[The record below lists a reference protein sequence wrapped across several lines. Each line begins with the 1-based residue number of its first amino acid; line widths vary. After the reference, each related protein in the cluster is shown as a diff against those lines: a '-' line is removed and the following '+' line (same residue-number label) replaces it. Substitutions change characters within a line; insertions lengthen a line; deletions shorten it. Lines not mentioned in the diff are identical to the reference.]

1 MTADRTAPDRPAADL
16 EPAGRHRRRH
26 RVRPPAASVTG
37 RLADATHPAVR
48 DAAAR
53 LAEGCASPRQQ
64 LERFVLFVRDDIR
77 FGFPPDGDL
86 TAASGTLALGIG
98 QCNTK
103 GTLLLALC
111 RAAGIPARLHFAPI
125 RRSIQR
131 GLYTGVWYLLL
142 PRHLSHAWLEVSIDG
157 RWRPVDAYINDTR
170 FCRAAERELR
180 RRGWREGFS
189 LSGTC
194 AGAGGAFDVDA
205 SSFIQMDAVEGMTA
219 CGTSRPAISGAPATG
234 TGPGRSGRGS
244 TTASPRASTARST
257 PFGLRARPASPR
269 TGKRLDDLTPGTQA
283 ARRGPGPCL
292 RLARR

>member
-1 MTADRTAPDRPAADL
+1 MTADRTAPDRPAAGL

-205 SSFIQMDAVEGMTA
+205 SSFIQMDAVEGDD
-219 CGTSRPAISGAPATG
+219 GVWDEPAGYFRSTRYRNRAGPVRTWLYHRIAPRINRKIDAL
-234 TGPGRSGRGS
+234 RA
-244 TTASPRASTARST
+244 ASPAGEPPDREA
-257 PFGLRARPASPR
+257 
-269 TGKRLDDLTPGTQA
+269 PG
-283 ARRGPGPCL
+283 
-292 RLARR
+292 

>member
-1 MTADRTAPDRPAADL
+1 MTADRTAPDLPAAGL
-16 EPAGRHRRRH
+16 EPAGVRRRRH
-26 RVRPPAASVTG
+26 RVRPAAASVTG

-131 GLYTGVWYLLL
+131 GLYTGAPYAPSTPGGPDPGTGHTRSSGAWQP
-142 PRHLSHAWLEVSIDG
+142 PRSAS
-157 RWRPVDAYINDTR
+157 A
-170 FCRAAERELR
+170 
-180 RRGWREGFS
+180 S
-189 LSGTC
+189 QSGTPAGKAR
-194 AGAGGAFDVDA
+194 AGAVPAA
-205 SSFIQMDAVEGMTA
+205 S
-219 CGTSRPAISGAPATG
+219 
-234 TGPGRSGRGS
+234 
-244 TTASPRASTARST
+244 
-257 PFGLRARPASPR
+257 
-269 TGKRLDDLTPGTQA
+269 
-283 ARRGPGPCL
+283 
-292 RLARR
+292 